1 LSTNDPDS
9 GGDGGGSLTIN
20 LPANLIRRIQAGA
33 IAGLLPG
40 VTGAMILKDKVNV
53 VAEFQKFII
62 EVVKDWLIAS
72 FVEPIVGAVLGLGEL
87 IIETIFL
94 VAFGFDRTPGGA
106 PGILDAVVWVAESF
120 VAATAGPT
128 SEIVGVITSFNA
140 AIASTAA
147 GAGLAAPIV
156 VGLLWGLEIAAVVFT
171 LTTILRTLNLP
182 LIDVDDLLE
191 QLFSPI
197 KFLARKLR

>member
-62 EVVKDWLIAS
+62 EVVNDWLIAS

-120 VAATAGPT
+120 VGATAGPT

-156 VGLLWGLEIAAVVFT
+156 VGLLWGLEIAVVVFT
-171 LTTILRTLNLP
+171 LITILRTLNLP
-182 LIDVDDLLE
+182 LIDVDDLLD
-191 QLFSPI
+191 QLLSPI
-197 KFLARKLR
+197 KFLARKLQ